1 MTPGDAM
8 HTKRM
13 RASLDE
19 TPIIPKFALRAYEQ
33 PVFFVAAAAAAA
45 PTTIAAAAAA
55 EEEAAAAAGAAMGAN
70 QSQPWKDGNTRL
82 FWGVCAVMGAAAVFY
97 CTRSS
102 TSSSSSSSKTI
113 TDAEL
118 IQVLRAVTKEF
129 HKIFAEAAQMASNL
143 LSSLQLRGK
152 NANPRTVRETVS
164 ESKIFGYC
172 RLLSKEWY
180 GALFFVTFVVGVQN
194 PEVKQLVAG
203 LKQMYEDALQGDL
216 PLLPE
221 LSSAGASEEVTQKLQ
236 QTNTDAEASVLQEE
250 QLLLQHEQQQQQQ
263 QQQQQI
269 VLTPVV
275 FLQAVALHCR
285 DPEFK
290 AKKAAIDQSHSER
303 IFNLLKTGRNK
314 MAAEPVSSWP
324 ELSLRLESCEGSDA
338 YLLCLVAPRTN
349 SSSSNSSSNSSSSSD
364 VDAPLSLLSDFSA
377 FLDDL
382 EKSHPRLDCLATV
395 CEAYAPIRAAV
406 GRRGHCFALFKGKDL
421 QEVSDEVEFF
431 KDRIKEALGNSNS
444 ETSTNDSSGSS
455 SSSSSSDSSSSSNNG
470 AAASTPDR
478 SIVEDAAAA
487 AAAAAGDGPAGD
499 STATAA
505 AAGNADEEEVEAVTA
520 AETFPPTDP
529 VAAAEAAE
537 TDDALVSDDAAK
549 RAASPSTA
557 AAAAGESDT
566 A

>member
-1 MTPGDAM
+1 
-8 HTKRM
+8 
-13 RASLDE
+13 
-19 TPIIPKFALRAYEQ
+19 
-33 PVFFVAAAAAAA
+33 
-45 PTTIAAAAAA
+45 
-55 EEEAAAAAGAAMGAN
+55 
-70 QSQPWKDGNTRL
+70 
-82 FWGVCAVMGAAAVFY
+82 MGAAAVFY

-102 TSSSSSSSKTI
+102 SSSSSSSSKTI

-118 IQVLRAVTKEF
+118 IQVLRAVTMDF

-143 LSSLQLRGK
+143 LSTLQLKGK
-152 NANPRTVRETVS
+152 NANPRTVRETVEAMTMHRMFLARLEAAEAS
-164 ESKIFGYC
+164 VLSSFGLKPEGFNERC
-172 RLLSKEWY
+172 AQLAK
-180 GALFFVTFVVGVQN
+180 TN

-263 QQQQQI
+263 QQQQQV

-285 DPEFK
+285 EPEFK

-314 MAAEPVSSWP
+314 TAAEPVSSWP

-338 YLLCLVAPRTN
+338 YLLCLVAPRTSS
-349 SSSSNSSSNSSSSSD
+349 SSSSNSSSSND
-364 VDAPLSLLSDFSA
+364 VDAPLSLLSEFSA
-377 FLDDL
+377 FLDDA
-382 EKSHPRLDCLATV
+382 EKMHLRLD

-406 GRRGHCFALFKGKDL
+406 NRRGHCFALFKGKDL
-421 QEVSDEVEFF
+421 QDVSDKVELLRE
-431 KDRIKEALGNSNS
+431 RIKDALGSSNS
-444 ETSTNDSSGSS
+444 ETSTND
-455 SSSSSSDSSSSSNNG
+455 SSSSSSDSSSSSND
-470 AAASTPDR
+470 AAAGTHDR
-478 SIVEDAAAA
+478 SDIKDAAAA
-487 AAAAAGDGPAGD
+487 AAGAGDGPAAAD
-499 STATAA
+499 PTAAAAATAA
-505 AAGNADEEEVEAVTA
+505 AATAAADVEDAEEEVEAVTA
-520 AETFPPTDP
+520 AEAFPTSDP

-537 TDDALVSDDAAK
+537 ADDALASVNAAE
-549 RAASPSTA
+549 RAASPPAAAAEA
-557 AAAAGESDT
+557 AAAAPETST